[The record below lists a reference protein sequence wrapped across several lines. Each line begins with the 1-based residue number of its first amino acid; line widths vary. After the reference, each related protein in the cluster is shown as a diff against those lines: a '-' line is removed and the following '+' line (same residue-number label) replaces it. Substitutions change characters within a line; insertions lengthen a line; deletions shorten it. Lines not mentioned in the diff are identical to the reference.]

1 MGGIE
6 SVIIPEI
13 PIGEIVSGQIVA
25 KNVVFVPNRGGFNP
39 YDQSRPPI
47 ATPDQ
52 QLPEYDDYP
61 LRPLPQPDPIR
72 EEQLGNMI
80 APKDFKMPQRF
91 PEGAMAVIMGDTFTA
106 TLDPYALP
114 EALDKGYSLI
124 GIFDAATADRIV
136 DNFTKNPPPNPAASL
151 ERAIKDTAKLNIV
164 GQIVGLA
171 YADVFAKMNDNL
183 LAAGG
188 TSGILEAL
196 KPEYMGML
204 QREYPTTVS
213 FAIEIMGAPDINEL
227 LAPVEKYLLDG
238 FGQTLTFGVKDASE
252 ERAVNDWI
260 KGQNT
265 AAINAMDNYIM
276 LTPMPETRG
285 FGEVMNKPVQD
296 MTPEEKVDL
305 ANQYMDLTNQFQHAV
320 ANDDVGAQEILIRK
334 IDTINQ
340 QGGVPA
346 GCVPA
351 DPTSLPPQLEP
362 KGCLP
367 KDRDKDGD
375 PDTTDPDDDNDGNP
389 DPDEND
395 NDGDGIPDIWDTDD
409 DNDGIPDDQDPDADG
424 DGKDDESGYDGGD
437 SQRGG
442 GGTPSGGSRKTGGGK
457 GTTPPYDPNRD
468 YWEERR
474 QRWDAEAR
482 ERDRKAKERW
492 DAHWRSMRRGGG
504 GSIHR

>member
-13 PIGEIVSGQIVA
+13 PIGQIVSGQIVA
-25 KNVVFVPNRGGFNP
+25 KNVVFVPNRGGG
-39 YDQSRPPI
+39 YDQFRPPI
-47 ATPDQ
+47 ASPEQ

-61 LRPLPQPDPIR
+61 LRPLPQPDPLR

-151 ERAIKDTAKLNIV
+151 ERAIKDTAKLNII

-188 TSGILEAL
+188 TSGIRESL

-204 QREYPTTVS
+204 QREYPTTAS

-238 FGQTLTFGVKDASE
+238 FGQTLTFGVKNISE
-252 ERAVNDWI
+252 ERAVNDWV
-260 KGQNT
+260 KGQNA

-285 FGEVMNKPVQD
+285 FGEVMNKPVQN

-351 DPTSLPPQLEP
+351 DPTSLPPDLTP
-362 KGCLP
+362 KGCQP
-367 KDRDKDGD
+367 KDSDKDGN
-375 PDTTDPDDDNDGNP
+375 PDITDPDDDNDGLP
-389 DPDEND
+389 DPQDPD
-395 NDGDGIPDIWDTDD
+395 DDGDGQDD
-409 DNDGIPDDQDPDADG
+409 DG
-424 DGKDDESGYDGGD
+424 DGQDDGGDGEDDGGDDESGYDGGD
-437 SQRGG
+437 SPRQGG
-442 GGTPSGGSRKTGGGK
+442 GGTGGGSSKTGGGK

-474 QRWDAEAR
+474 QRWDAEER